1 MQSITLQSSDSS
13 VIESGVLGRLGF
25 AASSESDGA
34 DSVLVAAIIE
44 AVAEGNFTQTSN
56 ATSLV
61 FSTASSSTAEE
72 RLKITSEGHFVPFAS
87 GQYDLGS
94 PNYHFRNIY
103 ADNIIGDYSG
113 QLDGNLDLNG
123 YDIVGTGNITIDG
136 DVEANQFIGNLRG
149 AIYFTASA
157 GEALTKGDVVYISGI
172 SGNKTVV
179 SKADANDSSK
189 MPAFGIA
196 AETVNNNANV
206 NIITFG
212 SLYNIDTDTPDWDEG
227 DELYVSNTAGV
238 LTKTAPTGESSQI
251 QKIAKVTRR
260 DNSAGSIKVMGAGR
274 SNATPNLNEGRLFV
288 GNSSNQAVADGTIHV
303 DISNSRVGI
312 GTTDPYYKLEID
324 VGSSY
329 DGVAVYGT
337 NEPIF
342 RLVRSGY
349 ESDVSSPA
357 NGVLDISADTYA
369 QALDSYTK
377 FSIDGSEKARLNAT
391 GFGIGT
397 STNVTNKLQVEG
409 GDVTFNDDGGTYNFR
424 VEGDA
429 DQNLLFVQGAGGHDN
444 VAIGTNTPL
453 DTAKFQ
459 IQNQGS
465 TAKIYSQIIGGNNK
479 GFGLLNN
486 QSVIETLNSVNGFY
500 SYMFSST
507 NGAVTDMYH
516 FRVDPPSGI
525 GTITSQRGFYAGA
538 GLQYATNNYGF
549 VGNVP
554 QATNN
559 YNLYMGSS
567 AKNYFNGDVGIGT
580 ASPQAKLD
588 VNGTVE
594 FDDLVRWEYPDKSLD
609 TSTSTLGY
617 MRLYDEAGAYCGL
630 GVSTSS
636 FNVGTS
642 GAINLRFV
650 TDAVERIIVGSNGN
664 TVINELGH
672 PVNFRVEGDADENL
686 LLVKGAGG
694 ADKVGVGTASLYG
707 KLNTAQTTTNQS
719 NQQTFDIRSNNYST
733 SNGQYYTF
741 GEYIY
746 AKKYVNTGISDT
758 GYTIGTEITSVLADE
773 GSLSAAYGLRT
784 YAGINNQSDNG
795 NLTAAYGVQS
805 RVINYSQGTGNINTA
820 RGIDVYING
829 DLNSPGN
836 GGITNAYGVYI
847 QSILNSTNTY
857 GLYQVGSSDKN
868 YFAGDVGIGTTSPL
882 SKLHVRDTIDS
893 DCQIVVDNGT
903 ARAKLQTLSNIC
915 YAGTITDHDFVLRT
929 NNTTRITLSNSSD
942 QGLVLVN
949 PLYDDQDFEVR
960 GASEDNLIYVDAGAN
975 NVGIGIGVPTQRL
988 HVYEAGNAQV
998 LVDDGTVKTKVQ
1010 SLAGQSKG
1018 IVGTNSN
1025 HDLEFRTNNNGKMI
1039 IKAGGDVGIG
1049 TPSPSYKL
1057 DVNGTFSANSI
1068 NVNDQFTFPTT
1079 DGSADQVLVTDGNG
1093 TLNWED
1099 KESIILKSTVNGRLT
1114 LTSSTPVT
1122 TSDVTNATIYWTPY
1136 NGNDISL
1143 YYNGSWRVYTFSQLS
1158 QSITDL
1164 IQGVLD
1170 TGTYDASTNYDVFIY
1185 YNGTSVTWQHVA
1197 WTNNTTRATALALQD
1212 GVYVKSG
1219 DSTKRYVGTF
1229 RTDNYV
1235 GAAPLYL
1242 LTITDNESERFVWN
1256 YYNQVNKKL
1265 FAQRTFN
1272 HSYTSLTKRAWGNI
1286 TTVGETRYQ
1295 FVIGLPCFIRNN
1307 HLNLSKILYVSLGI
1321 DSTTSDYAPSTTY
1334 NLNTT
1339 QMYSHFG
1346 SYDLYPDEGFHFI
1359 QAIEHT
1365 DNASGGSYSV
1375 RLNGE
1380 LPC

>member
-1 MQSITLQSSDSS
+1 MKSITLQSSDS
-13 VIESGVLGRLGF
+13 VISNADVLGRLGF

-61 FSTASSSTAEE
+61 FSTAFSSTAEE
-72 RLKITSEGHFVPFAS
+72 RLKITSEGHFIPFAS

-103 ADNIIGDYSG
+103 ANNIIGDYSG
-113 QLDGNLDLNG
+113 QLDGNLDLNN

-136 DVEANQFIGNLRG
+136 NVTAE
-149 AIYFTASA
+149 YFY
-157 GEALTKGDVVYISGI
+157 GDLDGVVITECRNDTGSTIAEGTPVYIAGYYSSNG
-172 SGNKTVV
+172 KPLVAP
-179 SKADANDSSK
+179 ADCANAAK
-189 MPAFGIA
+189 MPAIGLLASDLSTGSEGHVHVFGLA
-196 AETVNNNANV
+196 QNLPSAVTNGFSVGNTVYVDNGGGLTNV
-206 NIITFG
+206 R
-212 SLYNIDTDTPDWDEG
+212 
-227 DELYVSNTAGV
+227 
-238 LTKTAPTGESSQI
+238 PTGVSELVQNI
-251 QKIAKVTRR
+251 GRVLKTGTNGRILVL
-260 DNSAGSIKVMGAGR
+260 GPGR
-274 SNATPNLNEGRLFV
+274 SNDVPNSGHFEQLTVDGYTALAVDN
-288 GNSSNQAVADGTIHV
+288 GN
-303 DISNSRVGI
+303 VGI
-312 GTTDPYYKLEID
+312 GTASPTAKFEVEHGSSLGYFSGGVWYAQHTGGGDSGFALVRAGSAKWSLQNDFSESDAFHIRSGGFGGSSRLKMTSSETVLNEDGNNVDLRIEGNGETHLFQTDANKKTVGIGQSDPTYKLFVKTSNSNLDEDGLFIRG
-324 VGSSY
+324 VGV
-329 DGVAVYGT
+329 DPAVMFMGQDT
-337 NEPIF
+337 NESYIT
-342 RLVRSGY
+342 
-349 ESDVSSPA
+349 A
-357 NGVLDISADTYA
+357 KNNGIL
-369 QALDSYTK
+369 
-377 FSIDGSEKARLNAT
+377 ELNADI
-391 GFGIGT
+391 F
-397 STNVTNKLQVEG
+397 S
-409 GDVTFNDDGGTYNFR
+409 
-424 VEGDA
+424 
-429 DQNLLFVQGAGGHDN
+429 GAGGSAITFN
-444 VAIGTNTPL
+444 V
-453 DTAKFQ
+453 DD
-459 IQNQGS
+459 S
-465 TAKIYSQIIGGNNK
+465 E
-479 GFGLLNN
+479 
-486 QSVIETLNSVNGFY
+486 V
-500 SYMFSST
+500 M
-507 NGAVTDMYH
+507 
-516 FRVDPPSGI
+516 RVDY
-525 GTITSQRGFYAGA
+525 QDR
-538 GLQYATNNYGF
+538 
-549 VGNVP
+549 
-554 QATNN
+554 
-559 YNLYMGSS
+559 
-567 AKNYFNGDVGIGT
+567 VGIGT

-650 TDAVERIIVGSNGN
+650 TDAIERIIVESNGN
-664 TVINELGH
+664 TVINELGY
-672 PVNFRVEGDADENL
+672 PVNFRVEGDADQNL

-746 AKKYVNTGISDT
+746 AKKYVNSGIADT

-784 YAGINNQSDNG
+784 YAGINNESDNG

-829 DLNSPGN
+829 DLSSPGN

-882 SKLHVRDTIDS
+882 SKLHVRDTTDS

-929 NNTTRITLSNSSD
+929 NNTTRITLRNSSD

-1049 TPSPSYKL
+1049 VTSPSARLDINSNKLRLRTAKTPSSSS
-1057 DVNGTFSANSI
+1057 DTGNAGDI
-1068 NVNDQFTFPTT
+1068 CW
-1079 DGSADQVLVTDGNG
+1079 DGNY
-1093 TLNWED
+1093 
-1099 KESIILKSTVNGRLT
+1099 
-1114 LTSSTPVT
+1114 
-1122 TSDVTNATIYWTPY
+1122 IY
-1136 NGNDISL
+1136 
-1143 YYNGSWRVYTFSQLS
+1143 VC
-1158 QSITDL
+1158 
-1164 IQGVLD
+1164 V
-1170 TGTYDASTNYDVFIY
+1170 STN
-1185 YNGTSVTWQHVA
+1185 TWK
-1197 WTNNTTRATALALQD
+1197 RSSL
-1212 GVYVKSG
+1212 
-1219 DSTKRYVGTF
+1219 ST
-1229 RTDNYV
+1229 
-1235 GAAPLYL
+1235 
-1242 LTITDNESERFVWN
+1242 W
-1256 YYNQVNKKL
+1256 
-1265 FAQRTFN
+1265 
-1272 HSYTSLTKRAWGNI
+1272 
-1286 TTVGETRYQ
+1286 
-1295 FVIGLPCFIRNN
+1295 
-1307 HLNLSKILYVSLGI
+1307 
-1321 DSTTSDYAPSTTY
+1321 
-1334 NLNTT
+1334 
-1339 QMYSHFG
+1339 
-1346 SYDLYPDEGFHFI
+1346 
-1359 QAIEHT
+1359 
-1365 DNASGGSYSV
+1365 
-1375 RLNGE
+1375 
-1380 LPC
+1380 